1 MPVTHKAVGN
11 IFDERV
17 DALVNP
23 VNCVGAMG
31 AGLALQFKRAFPEN
45 FRAYAEACRN
55 GGIKTGAMFVFETG
69 AMFPTH
75 IINFPTERHYRDK
88 SRMEYIEEGLV
99 ALVGEIERRAIES
112 IAIPALGCG
121 LGGLDW
127 TDVRPLVVGAFEEVG
142 EVEVV
147 VFGPQGW
154 LEGGAGK

>member
-1 MPVTHKAVGN
+1 MPVTHKTGGS

-31 AGLALQFKRAFPEN
+31 AGLALQFKKAFPEN
-45 FRAYAEACRN
+45 FRAYAELCET
-55 GGIKTGAMFVFETG
+55 GGLRTGEMFVFETG

-75 IINFPTERHYRDK
+75 IINFPTERHYKDK
-88 SRMEYIEEGLV
+88 SRMQYIEDGLL
-99 ALVGEIERRAIES
+99 ALVDEIERREIES

-121 LGGLDW
+121 LGGLGW
-127 TDVRPLVVGAFEEVG
+127 GDVRPLIVGMFEDME

-147 VFGPQGW
+147 VFEPQKE
-154 LEGGAGK
+154 EGDECS